1 MSLEILV
8 IIAACIMG
16 AFMVWY
22 GTSMAY
28 KNYYGKIQHIK
39 EYLEEENKKL
49 RQEIERLHEQL
60 RGSSTEQQDSN

>member
-8 IIAACIMG
+8 IIAACITG
-16 AFMVWY
+16 AFLIWY

-28 KNYYGKIQHIK
+28 KNYYGKIQHVK

-49 RQEIERLHEQL
+49 RQEIEQLHEQF
-60 RGSSTEQQDSN
+60 RGINPEQQDSH

>member
-8 IIAACIMG
+8 IIAACITG
-16 AFMVWY
+16 AFLIWY

-49 RQEIERLHEQL
+49 RQEIEQLHEQL
-60 RGSSTEQQDSN
+60 RGSSAEQQDSN